1 MRPRIILLSMLCLG
15 YASSAWA
22 QPVTLWGIQRGCKRD
37 TDLTSAV
44 EGKLTL
50 NAHRVVPLERPD
62 IAPALPS
69 AVAEQLARACPAF
82 QGQLLGGIVET
93 AGGVNRYRL
102 WLVDMSTRQIASRD
116 NFCRNCDLAQVI
128 PLQAA
133 MLAENPSF
141 GSAPAGKPSYCSDT
155 GTVSPPSSTS
165 NNARPYVVI
174 YGDPKPR
181 PIIWAAVRKSLSA
194 QNKEPL
200 ALQSESKTLPPDE
213 LRKLLG
219 EDSAGQVIGVEV
231 QTATRA
237 QLWVYSEATGKSE
250 STAVDCAGCS
260 KEEFADRIG
269 LAAIGLV
276 SRCVG
281 PQCPGNDRGGDR
293 TSNTPPAAACEP
305 FHEQECGSPLLAAN
319 TASTMVH
326 NSNLDKFAKGALW
339 GLFGASTATAVTLFS
354 LNGVG
359 PGSVAVQGG
368 DVQGA
373 LARPAWALV
382 GAATLTL
389 SMAIPYTILS
399 HQKPPPSTARA
410 TPASPG
416 LSTADPRIRCPE

>member
-22 QPVTLWGIQRGCKRD
+22 QPVTLWGIQRGCERD

-69 AVAEQLARACPAF
+69 AVAEQLARACPSF

-93 AGGVNRYRL
+93 AGGVSRYRL

-141 GSAPAGKPSYCSDT
+141 GSAPAGKPSYCSGT
-155 GTVSPPSSTS
+155 ATVSPPSSTS
-165 NNARPYVVI
+165 NSARPYVVI

-237 QLWVYSEATGKSE
+237 QVWVYSEATGKSE

-293 TSNTPPAAACEP
+293 ASNTPPVASCEP
-305 FHEQECGSPLLAAN
+305 FVEPECKSKALDTPALGTSSSGGNPKLAKLALASTWGIFSASAATAIALFAAN
-319 TASTMVH
+319 STSAGAIPDPSGTREIQNALIGPAWTMVGV
-326 NSNLDKFAKGALW
+326 A
-339 GLFGASTATAVTLFS
+339 GLS
-354 LNGVG
+354 LG
-359 PGSVAVQGG
+359 
-368 DVQGA
+368 
-373 LARPAWALV
+373 L
-382 GAATLTL
+382 
-389 SMAIPYTILS
+389 AIPVTIVS
-399 HQKPPPSTARA
+399 RQPPSLPQRTG
-410 TPASPG
+410 G
-416 LSTADPRIRCPE
+416 LSTSNLLPIQCPQ